1 MIIYASFITPR
12 LRYVGNFICNLLTG
26 ADAQFVTDVNEFVSY
41 TGIKINYTNTKIL
54 PDEFWLRPHTLLF
67 EKNISQQEITVTERD
82 GVKSFFQT
90 EGDFYFDIFAA
101 TFYLLSRYEE
111 YLPHEKDMYGR
122 YPHVNSLAFRES
134 FLEQPL
140 VNIWVEK
147 FKTVLQ
153 ERFSEF
159 TFEQHK
165 FSFLPTYDIDEAFSF
180 KYKTWQ
186 RSAGGAFRDLLK
198 GNLKRFAQR
207 RNVLNNNETDP
218 FDSYS
223 WLNDL
228 HRPYSF
234 QPIYFFLTAVK
245 NGKYDKNNL
254 PSEIAVQTLMK
265 RIAEQYPLGIHP
277 SWQSGDNHS
286 LMSTEK
292 KTLEDIVKL
301 KVTQSRQHY
310 IRFELPNTYRYL
322 MEAGIQ
328 QDYSMGYGS
337 INGFRASV
345 AVPFY
350 WYDLNVEQV
359 TDLKIFPFCYMEA
372 NSFYEQKQTAEQSFE
387 ELMHYYNEVKNV
399 NGMFIT
405 IWHNTFLGTDE
416 KFKGWRDVYA
426 SFINNIMH

>member
-1 MIIYASFITPR
+1 MIIYTSFITPR
-12 LRYVGNFICNLLTG
+12 LHYAGNFICNSLTG
-26 ADAQFVTDVNEFVSY
+26 TDAQFVTDVNEFVSY
-41 TGIKINYTNTKIL
+41 AGVKINYTNTKIL
-54 PDEFWLRPHTLLF
+54 PDEFWLKPHTLLF
-67 EKNISQQEITVTERD
+67 EKGIGQQEIKIAEWN
-82 GVKSFFQT
+82 GMKIFFQT
-90 EGDFYFDIFAA
+90 EGDFFFDIFAA

-111 YLPHEKDMYGR
+111 YIPYEKDMYGR
-122 YPHVNSLAFRES
+122 YAHENSLAFKEK
-134 FLEQPL
+134 FLDQPL
-140 VNIWVEK
+140 VNVWVEK

-153 ERFSEF
+153 ERFPEF
-159 TFEQHK
+159 VFKQNK

-207 RNVLNNNETDP
+207 RSVLNNNETDP

-234 QPIYFFLTAVK
+234 HPVYFFLVAAK

-254 PSEIAVQTLMK
+254 PSEIAVQAVMK
-265 RIAEQYPLGIHP
+265 RIAEKYQAGIHP
-277 SWQSGDNHS
+277 SWQSGDDPS
-286 LMSTEK
+286 LIGAEK
-292 KTLEDIVKL
+292 KSLEDIIKI
-301 KVTQSRQHY
+301 KIAQSRQHY

-322 MEAGIQ
+322 IEAGIQ
-328 QDYSMGYGS
+328 QDFSMGYGS

-350 WYDLNVEQV
+350 WYDLEKEHI
-359 TDLKIFPFCYMEA
+359 TDLKLFPFCFMEA
-372 NSFYEQKQTAEQSFE
+372 NSFYEQKQTAEKSFE
-387 ELMHYYNEVKNV
+387 ELLHYYKEVKNV
-399 NGMFIT
+399 NGMLIT

-416 KFKGWRDVYA
+416 KFKGWRDIYA
-426 SFINNIMH
+426 SFVNKIMH